1 MVEKMEVEEV
11 KPQVA
16 EDSAEKKS
24 ETLFNNIKDCCL
36 LLEKGES
43 FILGRLLQSLTR
55 TRKEL
60 DAGVL
65 GRLINQFFS
74 NVPAQKDAL
83 LALLPTECKNVKTAA
98 PMEIDVNV
106 DLDSGKKDLPTLGK
120 NPRVIRKGEAVVPEV
135 ELYIHTLAVL
145 YLVDNKNNDNALK
158 ACQSLIDRIDVLE
171 SRSLDVIL
179 AKAFYYYG
187 LMHERTGKLGVII
200 SYYNARLRTAT
211 LRHQKESQAVLIN
224 YLLRA
229 YIVTKQY
236 QAAAQLL
243 SKIVFPEH
251 VNNNELAR
259 FYYYQGR
266 IRALELKYKE
276 AFELFENAFRK
287 APQNAA
293 IGFKQNVQKW
303 MIVLCLLRGEVPDK
317 SIFKQDIFRGILIP
331 YYRLANACRK
341 GDVENFDEVV
351 SEFREK
357 FVNDEILSLVVRL
370 RQNVIRTAVRNISL
384 AYSKIGI
391 SEIAK
396 KLGIKNSTEVEYLVA
411 KAIKDGNI
419 NAYITFDK
427 AANERFLQSRDIE
440 DMYKGER
447 PQLDFDSRI
456 RTCLE
461 LHNHLVRAL
470 RFPPNNKGLN
480 VETIEEQR
488 RREQQELDF
497 VKELA
502 EEDDDDF

>member
-1 MVEKMEVEEV
+1 MVEKMEVEEA
-11 KPQVA
+11 KPEVI

-24 ETLFNNIKDCCL
+24 EILFNNIKDCCL

-60 DAGVL
+60 NAGVL
-65 GRLINQFFS
+65 GRLINQFLH
-74 NVPAQKDAL
+74 NVPQQKEAL
-83 LALLPTECKNVKTAA
+83 LALLPTECNNSKTGA

-106 DLDSGKKDLPTLGK
+106 DTDSGKKELSSQSK
-120 NPRVIRKGEAVVPEV
+120 SPRVNRKGESVVPEI
-135 ELYIHTLAVL
+135 ELYIHILSVL
-145 YLVDNKNNDNALK
+145 YLVDAKNNDNALK
-158 ACQSLIDRIDVLE
+158 ACQSLIDRVDILE
-171 SRSLDVIL
+171 NRSLDAIL

-187 LMHERTGKLGVII
+187 LMHERNGKLESII
-200 SYYNARLRTAT
+200 GYFNARLRTAT

-224 YLLRA
+224 YLIRA

-236 QAAAQLL
+236 HTAAQLL
-243 SKIVFPEH
+243 SKVVFPEH

-266 IRALELKYKE
+266 IRALQLKYKE

-293 IGFKQNVQKW
+293 VGFKQNVQKW

-317 SIFKQDIFRGILIP
+317 TIFKQEIFRGILTP

-351 SEFREK
+351 SECRDK

-391 SEIAK
+391 NEIAK

-427 AANERFLQSRDIE
+427 SANERFLQSREIE
-440 DMYKGER
+440 DMYKGEK

-456 RTCLE
+456 KTCLE

-488 RREQQELDF
+488 KREQQELDF

>member
-11 KPQVA
+11 KPSVT
-16 EDSAEKKS
+16 EDSVEKKS
-24 ETLFNNIKDCCL
+24 EILFNNIKDCCV

-60 DAGVL
+60 NGTVL
-65 GRLINQFFS
+65 GRLISQFMN
-74 NVPAQKDAL
+74 NVPTQKEAL
-83 LALLPTECKNVKTAA
+83 LTLLPAECKNIKTST

-106 DLDSGKKDLPTLGK
+106 DNETTKKDSPNQAK
-120 NPRVIRKGEAVVPEV
+120 SPRVGRKGEVNVPEV
-135 ELYIHTLAVL
+135 ELYIHVLALL
-145 YLVDNKNNDNALK
+145 YLVDNKSNENALK
-158 ACQSLIDRIDVLE
+158 ACQNLIDRVDALE
-171 SRSLDVIL
+171 NRSLDIIL

-187 LMHERTGKLGVII
+187 LMHERTGRLGAII
-200 SYYNARLRTAT
+200 SYFNARLRTAT

-236 QAAAQLL
+236 QTAALLL
-243 SKIVFPEH
+243 SKITFPEH

-266 IRALELKYKE
+266 IRALQLRYKE

-303 MIVLCLLRGEVPDK
+303 MVVLCLLRGEVPDK
-317 SIFKQDIFRGILIP
+317 SIFKQDIYRGILTP

-341 GDVENFDEVV
+341 GDVEDFDIVV
-351 SEFREK
+351 TECRDK
-357 FVNDEILSLVVRL
+357 FVADEILSLVVRL

-384 AYSKIGI
+384 AYSKISI

-396 KLGIKNSTEVEYLVA
+396 KLGIKNSSEVEYLVA

-427 AANERFLQSRDIE
+427 NVHERFLQSREIE
-440 DMYKGER
+440 DMYKSEK
-447 PQLDFDSRI
+447 PQIAFDSRI
-456 RTCLE
+456 KTCLE

-502 EEDDDDF
+502 EEEDDDF